1 MTPTLVDRPSTSPP
15 IDRRI
20 RARRIEV
27 RRTEGRRRLR
37 RLAMLLGASAL
48 VLVAWGIVR
57 SPLLDV
63 DQIHIA
69 GAERTTEEQILT
81 ALAVERGDA
90 LVDVD
95 VDAAGSSVA
104 TLPWIASVA
113 VERTWGGAVDVEVVE
128 RDPDAVT
135 RASDGSAWLVDVD
148 GTVLG
153 PADDVEAASSDGLMV
168 VEGLSVPAPG
178 DVIDPADAAALTLA
192 VSVPESV
199 RPLVAA
205 VEVDGDAQIS
215 LRLLSRPGEVDAD
228 GVARLDGGHVRLGD
242 GRSLEEQVRSLTA
255 VLEQVDLTDLVEVDV
270 RVPANPVV
278 SRTAVPGGDGVP
290 TEGAG

>member
-1 MTPTLVDRPSTSPP
+1 
-15 IDRRI
+15 
-20 RARRIEV
+20 
-27 RRTEGRRRLR
+27 
-37 RLAMLLGASAL
+37 
-48 VLVAWGIVR
+48 
-57 SPLLDV
+57 
-63 DQIHIA
+63 
-69 GAERTTEEQILT
+69 
-81 ALAVERGDA
+81 
-90 LVDVD
+90 
-95 VDAAGSSVA
+95 
-104 TLPWIASVA
+104 
-113 VERTWGGAVDVEVVE
+113 
-128 RDPDAVT
+128 
-135 RASDGSAWLVDVD
+135 
-148 GTVLG
+148 
-153 PADDVEAASSDGLMV
+153 MV

-178 DVIDPADAAALTLA
+178 DVIDPANAAALTLA

-228 GVARLDGGHVRLGD
+228 GAARLDGGHVRLGD